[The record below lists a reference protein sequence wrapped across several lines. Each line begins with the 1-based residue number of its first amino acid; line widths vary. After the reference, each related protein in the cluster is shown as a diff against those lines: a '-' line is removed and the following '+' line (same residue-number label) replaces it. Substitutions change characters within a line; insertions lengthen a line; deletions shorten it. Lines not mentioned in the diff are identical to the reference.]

1 MNFSPPTIFTR
12 DSLGGFEFVFV
23 TVKSVKDNKKT
34 RDYAHR
40 VNIVGGEKK
49 EKKWHYTQQIQE
61 IGPPSS

>member
-40 VNIVGGEKK
+40 VNIVGGENME
-49 EKKWHYTQQIQE
+49 EK
-61 IGPPSS
+61 